1 VKKVYESLR
10 EIDSSLRLA
19 ILSLTVFF
27 VSGLLENLV
36 TPFWYSIEL
45 GVKYIG
51 EFLQFFDFDS
61 LFSILALLAI
71 YIVVADSEF
80 KESIQ
85 RQKFLIVASMLI
97 FLFHYVLTFHFVER
111 LLSLYPFSFG
121 ASPKNFTD
129 FLPFDW
135 VGLTFDYQTINDG
148 YGGWKE
154 YLSLILNFISAISIL
169 IAALFFIKHTKSG
182 TTSISF
188 KPFIKPLQ
196 AKLATKRRIVLSV
209 ILIIPFLFI
218 NSINV
223 QSYDFRVLTYET
235 QFAQEDLTEFY
246 KEFTNA
252 SSLEFNQ
259 QENAK
264 KAAANKFYPDI
275 VARNARIQSIDNS
288 LLSNDLF
295 ELKKELIEWVDL
307 WQVLLQQIALE
318 SGGTSETLFKITQ
331 KYIEVSRIALANAPA
346 RTDEDNIDFWQT
358 EFLTLTK

>member
-1 VKKVYESLR
+1 MKKVYESLR
-10 EIDSSLRLA
+10 EVDSNLRLA

-27 VSGLLENLV
+27 VIGLVENLV
-36 TPFWYSIEL
+36 TPFWYLIEL

-51 EFLQFFDFDS
+51 EFSQFFDFHS

-71 YIVVADSEF
+71 YIVAADSEF

-85 RQKFLIVASMLI
+85 REKFLSVAIVII
-97 FLFHYVLTFHFVER
+97 FLFHYVFTFHFVQR

-121 ASPKNFTD
+121 SLPKNFTH
-129 FLPFDW
+129 FFPFDW
-135 VGLTFDYQTINDG
+135 VGLTVDYQTINDG

-154 YLSLILNFISAISIL
+154 YLSIILNSISAISIL
-169 IAALFFIKHTKSG
+169 IAALFFIKHLKSS
-182 TTSISF
+182 TTSISL
-188 KPFIKPLQ
+188 KLFIKPLQ
-196 AKLATKRRIVLSV
+196 EKLVTKRRITLSI
-209 ILIIPFLFI
+209 ILIIPVLFI

-223 QSYDFRVLTYET
+223 QSYDFRVLSYET
-235 QFAQEDLTEFY
+235 QFAQEDLAEFY
-246 KEFTNA
+246 QQFTNA
-252 SSLEFNQ
+252 NSLEFNQ

-264 KAAANKFYPDI
+264 KAAANKFYPEI
-275 VARNARIQSIDNS
+275 VARNARIQSVDNS
-288 LLSNDLF
+288 LLSNDLY
-295 ELKKELIEWVDL
+295 ELKKGIIEWADL

-346 RTDEDNIDFWQT
+346 RADEDNIDFWQT

>member
-1 VKKVYESLR
+1 MR
-10 EIDSSLRLA
+10 EVDSNLRLA
-19 ILSLTVFF
+19 ILSLIVFF

-36 TPFWYSIEL
+36 TPFWYLIDL

-51 EFLQFFDFDS
+51 EFSQFFDFDS

-71 YIVVADSEF
+71 YIVVADTEF

-85 RQKFLIVASMLI
+85 RQKFLSGASMII
-97 FLFHYVLTFHFVER
+97 FLFHYVVTFHFVER
-111 LLSLYPFSFG
+111 LFSLYPFSFG
-121 ASPKNFTD
+121 ALPKNFTD
-129 FLPFDW
+129 FFPFDW
-135 VGLTFDYQTINDG
+135 VGITFDYQTINDG

-154 YLSLILNFISAISIL
+154 YLSLILNSISAISIL
-169 IAALFFIKHTKSG
+169 IAALFFIKHLKSG

-188 KPFIKPLQ
+188 KLFIKPLQ
-196 AKLATKRRIVLSV
+196 DKLATKKRITLS
-209 ILIIPFLFI
+209 IIIIIPFSFI

-223 QSYDFRVLTYET
+223 QSYDFRVLSYEA

-246 KEFTNA
+246 QQFTDAN
-252 SSLEFNQ
+252 SLEFNQ

-264 KAAANKFYPDI
+264 KSAANKFYPEI
-275 VARNARIQSIDNS
+275 VARSARIQSVDNS
-288 LLSNDLF
+288 LLSNDLS
-295 ELKKELIEWVDL
+295 ELKKGLIEWADL

-331 KYIEVSRIALANAPA
+331 KYIELSRIALANAPT
-346 RTDEDNIDFWQT
+346 RTDEDNINFWQT